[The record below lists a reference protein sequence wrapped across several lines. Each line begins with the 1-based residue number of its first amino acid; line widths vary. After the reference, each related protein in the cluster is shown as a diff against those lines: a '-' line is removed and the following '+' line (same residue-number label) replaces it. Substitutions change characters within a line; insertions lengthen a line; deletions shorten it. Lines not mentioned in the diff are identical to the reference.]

1 MTKILY
7 FNILFYMEQSELL
20 QEIVN
25 IVKNSG
31 LTVNETQ
38 KYSYQVYFK
47 DIYLGYVAYFSTYNK
62 VVINIDVH
70 VEMIT
75 KTRFNKNGVKSEVKI
90 KVNRPYKKT
99 LEERNAKELENIK
112 TWCNLVVIH
121 LKTAFIKK
129 RKIEIDTEFEQ

>member
-1 MTKILY
+1 MKQ
-7 FNILFYMEQSELL
+7 NELL

-31 LTVNETQ
+31 LTVNEQ
-38 KYSYQVYFK
+38 NKDVYRVYFK
-47 DIYLGYVAYFSTYNK
+47 DIYLGCISSTYDYN
-62 VVINIDVH
+62 VSINIDVH

-90 KVNRPYKKT
+90 KVNRPYIKT

>member
-1 MTKILY
+1 M
-7 FNILFYMEQSELL
+7 NQNELL

-31 LTVNETQ
+31 LTVNGQNTAL
-38 KYSYQVYFK
+38 YRVYFK
-47 DIYLGYVAYFSTYNK
+47 DIYLGYVELYNNN
-62 VVINIDVH
+62 VRINIDVH

-90 KVNRPYKKT
+90 KVNRPYKNT
-99 LEERNAKELENIK
+99 IEERNTKELENIK
-112 TWCNLVVIH
+112 NWCNLVVIH

>member
-1 MTKILY
+1 
-7 FNILFYMEQSELL
+7 MEQKELL

-38 KYSYQVYFK
+38 KDSYQVYYK
-47 DIYLGYVAYFSTYNK
+47 DIYLGYVSYFSAYNK
-62 VVINIDVH
+62 VGINIDVH

-99 LEERNAKELENIK
+99 LEKRNAKELENIK
-112 TWCNLVVIH
+112 NWCNLVVIH

>member
-1 MTKILY
+1 M
-7 FNILFYMEQSELL
+7 NQNELL

-31 LTVNETQ
+31 LTVNGQNTEL
-38 KYSYQVYFK
+38 YRVYFK
-47 DIYLGYVAYFSTYNK
+47 DIYLGYVELYNNN
-62 VVINIDVH
+62 VRINIDVH

-90 KVNRPYKKT
+90 KVNRPYKNT
-99 LEERNAKELENIK
+99 IEERNTKELENIK
-112 TWCNLVVIH
+112 NWCNLVVIH

>member
-1 MTKILY
+1 
-7 FNILFYMEQSELL
+7 MELNELL

-38 KYSYQVYFK
+38 KDSYQVYFK
-47 DIYLGYVAYFSTYNK
+47 DIYLGYVAYFSTYNR
-62 VVINIDVH
+62 VGINIDVH

-112 TWCNLVVIH
+112 TWCNLLVIH

>member
-1 MTKILY
+1 
-7 FNILFYMEQSELL
+7 MEELL

-31 LTVNETQ
+31 LTVTESQ
-38 KYSYQVYFK
+38 KDSYQVYYK
-47 DIYLGYVAYFSTYNK
+47 DIYLGYVAYFSPYNR
-62 VVINIDVH
+62 VGINIDVH

-90 KVNRPYKKT
+90 KVNRPFKKT

>member
-1 MTKILY
+1 
-7 FNILFYMEQSELL
+7 MELHELL

-31 LTVNETQ
+31 LTVTESQ
-38 KYSYQVYFK
+38 KDSYQVYYK
-47 DIYLGYVAYFSTYNK
+47 DIYLGYVAYFSPYNR
-62 VVINIDVH
+62 VGINIDVH
-70 VEMIT
+70 VEMVT
-75 KTRFNKNGVKSEVKI
+75 KTKFNKNGVKSEVKI

-112 TWCNLVVIH
+112 NWCNLVVIH

>member
-1 MTKILY
+1 
-7 FNILFYMEQSELL
+7 MEQIELL

-38 KYSYQVYFK
+38 KDSYQVYFK
-47 DIYLGYVAYFSTYNK
+47 DIYLGYVAYFSTYNR
-62 VVINIDVH
+62 VGINIDVH

>member
-1 MTKILY
+1 
-7 FNILFYMEQSELL
+7 MEQNELL

-38 KYSYQVYFK
+38 KDSYQVYFK
-47 DIYLGYVAYFSTYNK
+47 DIYLGYVAYFSTYNR

-112 TWCNLVVIH
+112 NWCNLVVIH

>member
-1 MTKILY
+1 
-7 FNILFYMEQSELL
+7 MELNELL

-38 KYSYQVYFK
+38 KDSYQVYFK
-47 DIYLGYVAYFSTYNK
+47 DIYLGYVAYFSTYNR
-62 VVINIDVH
+62 VGINIDVH

-99 LEERNAKELENIK
+99 LKERNAKELENIK

>member
-1 MTKILY
+1 
-7 FNILFYMEQSELL
+7 MELNELL

-38 KYSYQVYFK
+38 KDSYQVYFK
-47 DIYLGYVAYFSTYNK
+47 DIYLGYVAYFSPYNR
-62 VVINIDVH
+62 VDINIDVH

-99 LEERNAKELENIK
+99 LDERNAKELENIK

>member
-1 MTKILY
+1 
-7 FNILFYMEQSELL
+7 MELRELL

-38 KYSYQVYFK
+38 KDSYQVYFK
-47 DIYLGYVAYFSTYNK
+47 DIYLGYVAYLSPYNR
-62 VVINIDVH
+62 VGINIDMH

-75 KTRFNKNGVKSEVKI
+75 KTKFNKNGVKSEVKI

-112 TWCNLVVIH
+112 NWCNLVVIH

>member
-1 MTKILY
+1 
-7 FNILFYMEQSELL
+7 MEQIELL

-31 LTVNETQ
+31 LTVKETQ
-38 KYSYQVYFK
+38 KDSYQVYFK
-47 DIYLGYVAYFSTYNK
+47 DIYLGYVAYFSTYNR
-62 VVINIDVH
+62 VGINIDVH
-70 VEMIT
+70 VEMVT
-75 KTRFNKNGVKSEVKI
+75 KTKFNKNGVKSEVKI